1 MKEYFVYIVE
11 CKDGSYYTG
20 ITVDLA
26 RRIDEHNNSTKG
38 AKYTKKRRPVT
49 LIYSQGGYD
58 RSSASREEHR
68 IKKLSKPEKVLLV
81 TSKLK

>member
-1 MKEYFVYIVE
+1 VKEYFVYIVE

-20 ITVDLA
+20 ITVNLA
-26 RRIDEHNNSTKG
+26 RRVEEHNNSQKG
-38 AKYTKKRRPVT
+38 AKYIKTRRPVK

-58 RSSASREEHR
+58 RSSASKEEHR
-68 IKKLSKPEKVLLV
+68 IKKLSKQEKFLLV